1 VIKVN
6 IRVFYLAVVVC
17 FGSTT
22 VSIAQE
28 KAAWWNPFKTTTTET
43 SVGASSNNE
52 VRKSTQFGGG
62 GDGFK
67 FPELKMPT
75 WSDKVT
81 SKSEP
86 KKPKAPSTLSR
97 MGATSKRWWNNTVDF
112 VNPFDSKPEP
122 QQQGYQPQNKTTT
135 KKGSGP
141 FGWMWREEETE
152 TPSNV
157 NDFLRQPRVGF
168 PGNP

>member
-1 VIKVN
+1 MNLRI
-6 IRVFYLAVVVC
+6 FYLAVVVGC
-17 FGSTT
+17 GLNTCG
-22 VSIAQE
+22 IAQE
-28 KAAWWNPFKTTTTET
+28 KSGWWNPFNTTSTET
-43 SVGASSNNE
+43 TDGASADNT
-52 VRKSTQFGGG
+52 VRKSSQFGSGG
-62 GDGFK
+62 TGFK

-81 SKSEP
+81 AKSEP
-86 KKPKAPSTLSR
+86 KKPKAPSTLNR

-122 QQQGYQPQNKTTT
+122 QQQGYQPQNKTTS

-141 FGWMWREEETE
+141 FGWMWREEQTE

-168 PGNP
+168 PGSP